1 MTMSACLTELEPPE
15 RGAELPGSWRL
26 RTTTSDAD
34 HRLEELEFLPTAGQV
49 STPPVVRLPSDRG
62 RSCPPLP
69 ELRPRP
75 LGDRSQVSGGLDV
88 MGTERL
94 VRAGSPVLE
103 QLSQDLAPT
112 RIRVVLA
119 DDPDE
124 VLERHSGTTS
134 VSAPISDP
142 CTGRV
147 LGVLA
152 LVCSAEDANELM
164 LPLAIRA
171 AREIEARLADDTRV
185 VQRAALQQFLRQR
198 RRVRGPLVL
207 LSGSTMLTNA
217 AADRVVEP
225 GDEEVLRDCARRLS
239 GASHKSTDVL
249 LSSGAPIAVDFE
261 PVRDGGVMI
270 GSLLRLRPGS
280 SAASGS
286 GRRRPYGWESLTE
299 SEHGVIELVAQGLT
313 NRQVADR
320 LFISPYTVDFHLRS
334 VFRKLAVKSRVEL
347 TRLALEHARN
357 QAEATPIPLSE
368 HRRATHQR
376 GRTRSPRLSEARP

>member
-1 MTMSACLTELEPPE
+1 
-15 RGAELPGSWRL
+15 
-26 RTTTSDAD
+26 
-34 HRLEELEFLPTAGQV
+34 
-49 STPPVVRLPSDRG
+49 
-62 RSCPPLP
+62 
-69 ELRPRP
+69 
-75 LGDRSQVSGGLDV
+75 
-88 MGTERL
+88 MGTERV
-94 VRAGSPVLE
+94 VRAGRPVLE
-103 QLSQDLAPT
+103 QLSEDLAPT
-112 RIRVVLA
+112 RIGVVLA
-119 DDPDE
+119 DDRDQ

-134 VSAPISDP
+134 VNAPISDP

-185 VQRAALQQFLRQR
+185 VQRAALQQFLRQL

-225 GDEEVLRDCARRLS
+225 SDEEVLWDCARRLS
-239 GASHKSTDVL
+239 VASHKSTEVL
-249 LSSGAPIAVDFE
+249 LRSGAAVTVDFE
-261 PVRDGGVMI
+261 PVHEGGVII
-270 GSLLRLRPGS
+270 GSLLRLRLRPAAP
-280 SAASGS
+280 AASGS

-299 SEHGVIELVAQGLT
+299 GEHGVIELVAQGLT

-320 LFISPYTVDFHLRS
+320 LFVSPYTVDFHLRS

-347 TRLALEHARN
+347 TRLALEHARDR
-357 QAEATPIPLSE
+357 AEVAPIPLTA
-368 HRRATHQR
+368 HRRATHER
-376 GRTRSPRLSEARP
+376 GRTRSRWLSEALP

>member
-1 MTMSACLTELEPPE
+1 MSACLTELEPPK
-15 RGAELPGSWRL
+15 RGAGLPGSWRL
-26 RTTTSDAD
+26 RTTTSDAG
-34 HRLEELEFLPTAGQV
+34 HRLQELESLPPAGQV
-49 STPPVVRLPSDRG
+49 PPPPVVRFPGDRG
-62 RSCPPLP
+62 RSCPPPP

-75 LGDRSQVSGGLDV
+75 LGYRSQISGGLDS

-94 VRAGSPVLE
+94 VRAGRPLLE

-112 RIRVVLA
+112 RIGVVLA
-119 DDPDE
+119 DDRDQ

-134 VSAPISDP
+134 VDAPISDP

-171 AREIEARLADDTRV
+171 AREIEGRLADDTRV
-185 VQRAALQQFLRQR
+185 VRRAALQQFLRQR

-207 LSGSTMLTNA
+207 LSGSTMLTND

-225 GDEEVLRDCARRLS
+225 DDEEVLWDCARRLS
-239 GASHKSTDVL
+239 VASHKSTEVL
-249 LSSGAPIAVDFE
+249 LGSGAALAVDFE
-261 PVRDGGVMI
+261 PVLEGGVVI
-270 GSLLRLRPGS
+270 GSLLRLRPG
-280 SAASGS
+280 APAESGS
-286 GRRRPYGWESLTE
+286 GRRLPYGWESLTE
-299 SEHGVIELVAQGLT
+299 SEHAVIELVAQGLT
-313 NRQVADR
+313 NRKVADR
-320 LFISPYTVDFHLRS
+320 LFVSPYTVDFHLRS

-357 QAEATPIPLSE
+357 RAEATPIPLTA
-368 HRRATHQR
+368 HRRTTHER
-376 GRTRSPRLSEARP
+376 GRTRSQRLSEALP